1 MKILYP
7 GTFDPITNGHLDL
20 IERASGIFSEI
31 HIAVINRPNKVALF
45 TTQERERLVREST
58 RHLSNIRI
66 DVFDI
71 LLIEYARQIDI
82 RQILRGLRAVSDF
95 EYEFQMALLNRASAP
110 EIEFFYMMPSQQYT
124 FLSSTM
130 VKEIAFYK
138 GDLSHLVSKP
148 VEEALRTKMTGIK

>member
-31 HIAVINRPNKVALF
+31 YIAVINRPSKMALF
-45 TTQERERLVREST
+45 TTQEREYLVRET
-58 RHLSNIRI
+58 TKHLSNVRI
-66 DVFDI
+66 EIFDI
-71 LLIEYARQIDI
+71 LLVEYARQIGI
-82 RQILRGLRAVSDF
+82 RQVLRGLRAVSDF

-138 GDLSHLVSKP
+138 GPLSHLVSEP
-148 VEEALRTKMTGIK
+148 VEKALRIKMAGIE